1 MTDTKDREPLAVT
14 ATSQTRPDPPGQP
27 RQGLTF
33 VLVHG
38 AFQTGAAW
46 EYVAAELRRRGHAV
60 HTPTIA
66 GHGPDAPKNL
76 THADAVASL
85 VAYLR
90 EHDLSDVV
98 LVGHSIAGTFIAK
111 AAEQV
116 PELIKRLVFH
126 SAFAAADGSALV
138 DEFPPEQ
145 AFFFDEV
152 DPAQGGFLLP
162 FEVWRE
168 LACNDIDLATANAI
182 YAGMSPIPVAYL
194 TDKLDLKVFY
204 ELIGT
209 RKIKTSYVNPI
220 NDIALGANTAWFPRF
235 AQRLGPLCR
244 ILQLHGGHEV
254 KNTRPSEL
262 ANTLIQ
268 AGRD

>member
-1 MTDTKDREPLAVT
+1 MTAI
-14 ATSQTRPDPPGQP
+14 SQTRQDPPEQP

-38 AFQTGAAW
+38 AFQTGTVW
-46 EYVAAELRRRGHAV
+46 EYVAAELRRRGHVV

-66 GHGPDAPKNL
+66 GHGPDAPMNL

-85 VAYLR
+85 VAYLH

-98 LVGHSIAGTFIAK
+98 LVGHSIAGAFIAK
-111 AAEQV
+111 AAEQA
-116 PELIKRLVFH
+116 PELIKRLVFQ
-126 SAFAAADGSALV
+126 SAFAAADGNALA
-138 DEFPPEQ
+138 DEFPPEDA
-145 AFFFDEV
+145 AFFGMSDA
-152 DPAQGGFLLP
+152 AQGFLLP
-162 FEVWRE
+162 FEVVRE
-168 LACNDIDLATANAI
+168 RACNDMDLATANAI
-182 YAGMSPIPVAYL
+182 YAEMSPIPVAYF

-204 ELIGT
+204 EMVGT
-209 RKIKTSYVNPI
+209 GKIKTSYVHAV
-220 NDIALGANTAWFPRF
+220 NDFALPPGEYGSFPRF

-244 ILQLHGGHEV
+244 ILQLQGAHYV
-254 KNTRPSEL
+254 MVTRPSEL

>member
-1 MTDTKDREPLAVT
+1 MS
-14 ATSQTRPDPPGQP
+14 ATSQTRADAPEQP

-66 GHGPDAPKNL
+66 GHGPDAPMNL

-98 LVGHSIAGTFIAK
+98 LVGHSIAGSFIAK
-111 AAEQV
+111 AAEQA
-116 PELIKRLVFH
+116 PELIKRLVFQG
-126 SAFAAADGSALV
+126 AFAAADGNALA
-138 DEFPPEQ
+138 DEFPPEDA
-145 AFFFDEV
+145 AFFGMADA
-152 DPAQGGFLLP
+152 AQGFLLP
-162 FEVWRE
+162 FGVVRE
-168 LACNDIDLATANAI
+168 RACNDMDLATANAI
-182 YAGMSPIPVAYL
+182 YAGMSPIPVAYF

-209 RKIKTSYVNPI
+209 GKIKTSYVNPV
-220 NDIALGANTAWFPRF
+220 NDFALPPGEYGSFPRF

-244 ILQLHGGHEV
+244 ILQLQGAHYV
-254 KNTRPSEL
+254 MATRPSEL
-262 ANTLIQ
+262 ADTLIQ

>member
-1 MTDTKDREPLAVT
+1 MTAI
-14 ATSQTRPDPPGQP
+14 SQTRQDSPEQP

-38 AFQTGAAW
+38 AFQTGTVW
-46 EYVAAELRRRGHAV
+46 EYVAAELRRQRHVV

-66 GHGPDAPKNL
+66 GHGPDAPMNL

-85 VAYLR
+85 VAYLH

-98 LVGHSIAGTFIAK
+98 LVGHSIAGAFIAK
-111 AAEQV
+111 AAEQA
-116 PELIKRLVFH
+116 PELIKRLVFQ
-126 SAFAAADGSALV
+126 SAFAAADGNALA
-138 DEFPPEQ
+138 DEFPPEDA
-145 AFFFDEV
+145 AFFGMADA
-152 DPAQGGFLLP
+152 AQGFLLP
-162 FEVWRE
+162 FEVIRE
-168 LACNDIDLATANAI
+168 RACNDMDLATANAI
-182 YAGMSPIPVAYL
+182 YAEMSPIPVAYF

-204 ELIGT
+204 EMVGT
-209 RKIKTSYVNPI
+209 GKIKTSYVHPV
-220 NDIALGANTAWFPRF
+220 NDFALPPGEYGSFPRF

-244 ILQLHGGHEV
+244 ILQLQGAHYV
-254 KNTRPSEL
+254 MVTRPSEL

>member
-1 MTDTKDREPLAVT
+1 VT
-14 ATSQTRPDPPGQP
+14 ATSQTRPDPPEQP

-38 AFQTGAAW
+38 AFQTGATW

-66 GHGPDAPKNL
+66 GHGPDAPKHL

-85 VAYLR
+85 VGYLR
-90 EHDLSDVV
+90 EHELADVV
-98 LVGHSIAGTFIAK
+98 LVGHSIAGSFIAK

-116 PELIKRLVFH
+116 PELLKRLVFQ
-126 SAFAAADGSALV
+126 SAFAAADGNALA
-138 DEFPPEQ
+138 DEFPPELVALFGQ
-145 AFFFDEV
+145 V
-152 DPAQGGFLLP
+152 DPAEGFLLP
-162 FEVWRE
+162 FEVVRE

-209 RKIKTSYVNPI
+209 GTIKTSYVNPV

-244 ILQLHGGHEV
+244 ILQLEGGHYV
-254 KNTRPSEL
+254 MTTRPSEL